1 MTKAAARHILGDPS
15 GHLFQGHGTQI
26 LPGARAHG
34 QLPGLDFPIACD
46 QQVRDTLQRVLAD
59 FIAHLLVPQVDFG
72 AKPLISKEFGGLGGE
87 IRPAF
92 R

>member
-1 MTKAAARHILGDPS
+1 MIEAAARHILGDPS

-46 QQVRDTLQRVLAD
+46 EQVRDTLQRVLAD
-59 FIAHLLVPQVDFG
+59 FIADLFVPQRGELSVGVDR
-72 AKPLISKEFGGLGGE
+72 ASRRGGGPWVGG
-87 IRPAF
+87 
-92 R
+92 